1 MKGVDMQ
8 RGMKTFVLSQIQ
20 EYEKLFSFPSMLDTQ
35 TIIVL
40 FVLFLQTNSCI
51 SLSKFVSAI
60 VRSQYTSAI
69 NDLNVV
75 GGCEMLTLASLSTT
89 ATLI

>member
-1 MKGVDMQ
+1 MQ

-40 FVLFLQTNSCI
+40 CVLFCKQI
-51 SLSKFVSAI
+51 HVSAC
-60 VRSQYTSAI
+60 Q
-69 NDLNVV
+69 
-75 GGCEMLTLASLSTT
+75 SLFPQ
-89 ATLI
+89 